1 MNYCLKN
8 LLIYFIVLS
17 VSSFCIICEA
27 SNLQIENKTI
37 ITPRFYIDKIYTSM
51 MGPSASQKFSML
63 DNEPRQL
70 LWITG
75 YRSRVL
81 DANNPKTELKDFMC
95 HSNLNIDI
103 KKHRNLFG
111 WRQYPSERFFTLS
124 EGREAINFPKGFG
137 IPVYSDEVFKLDSQA
152 LNHNIKNPNVQVKI
166 ENVISFVR
174 NANLKTPMKPLVMSA
189 ANGLA
194 LLKGKDGYYGVLNGD
209 HSKHGAGSSK
219 GVNAHNAKVRKDI
232 FGREFTGHWEV
243 PPGRHTY
250 KTLVTRWMNLPY
262 DTNAHF
268 ISAHVHPFAES
279 LELRDL
285 KTGKIIFKTL
295 IENKKNKIGLAVV
308 PTLSSEEGKP
318 LYRDREYELISVYN
332 NTSKE
337 PITVMAVMFLYLF
350 DKEFDKTNLDN
361 STLNWFKSLIPRI
374 PKIL

>member
-1 MNYCLKN
+1 MKN
-8 LLIYFIVLS
+8 HHKKLLINLIFVS
-17 VSSFCIICEA
+17 VFFVRFSTETSAF
-27 SNLQIENKTI
+27 QIEKKTI
-37 ITPRFYIDKIYTSM
+37 ITPRFHIDKIYTSM
-51 MGPSASQKFSML
+51 MGPSSSQKFSL
-63 DNEPRQL
+63 IKNEPRQL

-75 YRSRVL
+75 YKSRVL

-103 KKHRNLFG
+103 KKHRTLFG

-124 EGREAINFPKGFG
+124 EGRETIIFPKGFG

-174 NANLKTPMKPLVMSA
+174 NKNLKTPMKPLVMSA

-194 LLKGKDGYYGVLNGD
+194 LLKGKDGYYGVMKGN
-209 HSKHGAGSSK
+209 HSKHGSGSSK

-262 DTNAHF
+262 DTNVHF
-268 ISAHVHPFAES
+268 VSSHVHPFAES
-279 LELRDL
+279 LELKDL
-285 KTGKIIFKTL
+285 KTGKIIFKTK
-295 IENKKNKIGLAVV
+295 IKNQKNRIGLAQV
-308 PTLSSEEGKP
+308 PTLSSVEGKP
-318 LYRDREYELISVYN
+318 LYKDREYELISVYN
-332 NTSKE
+332 NTSKK

-350 DKEFDKTNLDN
+350 DKEFDNTNLNN

-374 PKIL
+374 PKI

>member
-1 MNYCLKN
+1 MKN
-8 LLIYFIVLS
+8 LHKKLLISLIFVPVFFVHFPLE
-17 VSSFCIICEA
+17 VSA
-27 SNLQIENKTI
+27 LQIKKKTI
-37 ITPRFYIDKIYTSM
+37 VTPRFHIDKIYTSM
-51 MGPSASQKFSML
+51 MGPSSSQKFSL
-63 DNEPRQL
+63 IENEPRQL
-70 LWITG
+70 LWITA
-75 YRSRVL
+75 YKSRVL

-103 KKHRNLFG
+103 KSHRTLFG

-124 EGREAINFPKGFG
+124 EGRETINFPKGFG

-152 LNHNIKNPNVQVKI
+152 LNHNIENLNVQVKI
-166 ENVISFVR
+166 ENVITFVR
-174 NANLKTPMKPLVMSA
+174 NKNLKTPMNPLVMSA

-209 HSKHGAGSSK
+209 HSKHGTGSSK

-262 DTNAHF
+262 DTSAHF

-285 KTGKIIFKTL
+285 KTGNIIFKTK
-295 IENKKNKIGLAVV
+295 IENQKNKIGLALV

-318 LYRDREYELISVYN
+318 LYKDREYELISVYN
-332 NTSKE
+332 NTSQK

-350 DKEFDKTNLDN
+350 DKEFDKTNLNN

-374 PKIL
+374 PKI